1 MAKGCS
7 RKICN
12 EWELSLSASTYLPWY
27 NVTIVLIL
35 RVDVDA
41 FNNKRENK
49 MKNQHYF
56 TKEETTYMLISKNKQ
71 FHRNP
76 IGMVEKS
83 YQGEDR
89 MTQLEIE
96 MAEDKILDCYDYMQN
111 RKDETLL
118 IIKLEDSWKI
128 RRNYI

>member
-1 MAKGCS
+1 
-7 RKICN
+7 
-12 EWELSLSASTYLPWY
+12 
-27 NVTIVLIL
+27 
-35 RVDVDA
+35 VDVDA

-49 MKNQHYF
+49 MKNQYYF
-56 TKEETTYMLISKNKQ
+56 NKEETTYMIISKNKQ
-71 FHRNP
+71 FRRNP
-76 IGMVEKS
+76 IEMVEKS
-83 YQGEDR
+83 YQGEDK

-96 MAEDKILDCYDYMQN
+96 MAEDRILDCYDYMQN